1 LNKFNII
8 DEMKFIL
15 KRIDG
20 KEDFYT
26 KQKFKTYN
34 EAYYFLEKIIG
45 QTCCSD
51 TDFEK
56 NFYYDITEVNI
67 NLNN

>member
-1 LNKFNII
+1 
-8 DEMKFIL
+8 MRFIL

-26 KQKFKTYN
+26 TKKFYTYE
-34 EAYYFLEKIIG
+34 EAYDFLEKLTG

-51 TDFEK
+51 TDFEE
-56 NFYYDITEVNI
+56 NFYYSITEE
-67 NLNN
+67 NN

>member
-1 LNKFNII
+1 MTF
-8 DEMKFIL
+8 FL
-15 KRIDG
+15 KRNDG

-26 KQKFKTYN
+26 TKEFNTYE
-34 EAYYFLEKIIG
+34 EAYDFLEENIG

-56 NFYYDITEVNI
+56 NFYYDITEENKQ
-67 NLNN
+67 LKSNNE

>member
-1 LNKFNII
+1 MAF
-8 DEMKFIL
+8 FL

-20 KEDFYT
+20 KKDLHT
-26 KQKFKTYN
+26 AMKFNTYN
-34 EAYYFLEKIIG
+34 EAYDFLEKIIG

-56 NFYYDITEVNI
+56 DFYYDITEEI
-67 NLNN
+67 

>member
-1 LNKFNII
+1 MVFN
-8 DEMKFIL
+8 L

-20 KEDFYT
+20 KEDFFTT
-26 KQKFKTYN
+26 KKFNTYE
-34 EAYYFLEKIIG
+34 EAYDFLEEIIG

-56 NFYYDITEVNI
+56 YFYYDITEENK
-67 NLNN
+67 

>member
-1 LNKFNII
+1 MVFN
-8 DEMKFIL
+8 L
-15 KRIDG
+15 KRFDG

-26 KQKFKTYN
+26 TKKFNTYE
-34 EAYYFLEKIIG
+34 EAYDFLEKIIG

-56 NFYYDITEVNI
+56 NSYYDITEE
-67 NLNN
+67 NN